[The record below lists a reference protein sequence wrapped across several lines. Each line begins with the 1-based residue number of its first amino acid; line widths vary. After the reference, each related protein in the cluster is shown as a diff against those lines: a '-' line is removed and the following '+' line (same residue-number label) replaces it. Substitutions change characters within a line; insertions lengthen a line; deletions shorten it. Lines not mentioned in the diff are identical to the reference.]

1 MSRSYM
7 KLNVAIVILFGAVL
21 FNILIKFLV
30 NYGYGQYTAWFLLG
44 ALFIAFLWA
53 VNNIRKRW

>member
-1 MSRSYM
+1 M

-30 NYGYGQYTAWFLLG
+30 KHGYGQYTAWFLLG